1 MNPTTNPT
9 EIPEGE
15 SPPEVD
21 PRAQRLALFRERRRE
36 AERRRKAAWRD
47 RTGKH

>member
-9 EIPEGE
+9 EIPEVE

-21 PRAQRLALFRERRRE
+21 PRAQRLALFKERRRE
-36 AERRRKAAWRD
+36 ADRLRKAAWRAK
-47 RTGKH
+47 TGNH